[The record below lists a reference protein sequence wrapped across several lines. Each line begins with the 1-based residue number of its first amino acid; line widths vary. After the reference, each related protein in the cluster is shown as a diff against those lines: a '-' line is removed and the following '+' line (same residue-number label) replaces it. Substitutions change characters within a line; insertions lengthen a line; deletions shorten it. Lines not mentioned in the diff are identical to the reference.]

1 MAEGCVC
8 SVNFFLQVGLC
19 KHLRSLVLYE
29 MYAKTRSTVKSNPSK
44 RTESPPLY
52 IDSLS
57 SDGKLIVEA
66 IQNDIKL
73 LKDHF
78 SEMLREK
85 DDSIKLL
92 SEELLLVRKEMSK
105 IKGDI
110 DDSIAY
116 ELRDTLVFSGESLPE
131 FTTGENTSN
140 MVTALVKEKLKLNIA
155 SSDISVSHRLG
166 KKLVGQQ
173 RDKRSIIAKF
183 CRRDIKNDVLIQCRR
198 SKPTGFYTNERLTP
212 VRNTILY
219 ILRKMK
225 RETNS
230 RLISCSTIDGK
241 VCASVK
247 PDISI
252 RSFNK
257 NDHEKLEEICLSI
270 MDENLSAYLETLPH

>member
-1 MAEGCVC
+1 
-8 SVNFFLQVGLC
+8 
-19 KHLRSLVLYE
+19 
-29 MYAKTRSTVKSNPSK
+29 
-44 RTESPPLY
+44 
-52 IDSLS
+52 
-57 SDGKLIVEA
+57 
-66 IQNDIKL
+66 
-73 LKDHF
+73 
-78 SEMLREK
+78 MLREK

-131 FTTGENTSN
+131 CTTGENTSN
-140 MVTALVKEKLKLNIA
+140 MVAALVKEKLKLNIS

-173 RDKRSIIAKF
+173 KDKRSIIAKF

-198 SKPTGFYTNERLTP
+198 SKPAGFYTNERLTP

-219 ILRKMK
+219 TLRKMK

-230 RLISCSTIDGK
+230 RLTSCSTFDGK
-241 VCASVK
+241 VCAWVK
-247 PDISI
+247 PAINSSPSLPVPSTDMII
-252 RSFNK
+252 YI
-257 NDHEKLEEICLSI
+257 HEKLEEFCLPTYYGYSFV
-270 MDENLSAYLETLPH
+270 NLS

>member
-1 MAEGCVC
+1 
-8 SVNFFLQVGLC
+8 
-19 KHLRSLVLYE
+19 
-29 MYAKTRSTVKSNPSK
+29 
-44 RTESPPLY
+44 
-52 IDSLS
+52 
-57 SDGKLIVEA
+57 
-66 IQNDIKL
+66 
-73 LKDHF
+73 
-78 SEMLREK
+78 
-85 DDSIKLL
+85 
-92 SEELLLVRKEMSK
+92 MSK

-198 SKPTGFYTNERLTP
+198 SKPAGFYTNERLTP

-241 VCASVK
+241 VCAWVK
-247 PDISI
+247 PAINSPPSVPSTKMI
-252 RSFNK
+252 INT
-257 NDHEKLEEICLSI
+257 HEKLQDFCLTI
-270 MDENLSAYLETLPH
+270 MDKNLSSYLETWPH